1 MKARLQSLRKA
12 FDKATLS
19 LQGNS
24 KSEAS
29 HRWRD
34 ESPACYHAP
43 IAYKQQVRLELA
55 HELLSSGLSWYW
67 VSARSRESNS
77 YENPNLPPKRPLTQ
91 LTQDTA
97 ADLLNDL
104 GDRTRDDF
112 GRQLVLC
119 GVDPEMEESFLEA
132 ANLPVAQEEFVS
144 GKGPIRILV
153 FVQDDMPYQY
163 IFVPHEPI

>member
-1 MKARLQSLRKA
+1 
-12 FDKATLS
+12 
-19 LQGNS
+19 
-24 KSEAS
+24 
-29 HRWRD
+29 
-34 ESPACYHAP
+34 
-43 IAYKQQVRLELA
+43 
-55 HELLSSGLSWYW
+55 
-67 VSARSRESNS
+67 
-77 YENPNLPPKRPLTQ
+77 
-91 LTQDTA
+91 DTA

-112 GRQLVLC
+112 GRQLGLC

-163 IFVPHEPI
+163 IFVPHEPIEPVTKLLQIWSLSANAGGETYHKKCELPLDPIFALLHSGNS